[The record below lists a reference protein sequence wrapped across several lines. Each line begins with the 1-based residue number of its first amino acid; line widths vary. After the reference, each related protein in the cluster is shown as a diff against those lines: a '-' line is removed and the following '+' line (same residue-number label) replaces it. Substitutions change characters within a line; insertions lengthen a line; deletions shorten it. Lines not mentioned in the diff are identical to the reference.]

1 MNSKHS
7 WRHTML
13 KPIKKVQQDSESS
26 HCEITHLQLLREVG
40 SLDEYRREQ
49 LKDQEYQ
56 EEAEKRLDA
65 IRDKMKQQEQIR
77 LASQEEA
84 LLEQSERERKRREL
98 LEQLGGGNE

>member
-1 MNSKHS
+1 
-7 WRHTML
+7 ML
-13 KPIKKVQQDSESS
+13 KPIKKMQQDSESS

-49 LKDQEYQ
+49 LKDQERQ

-65 IRDKMKQQEQIR
+65 IRDKMKKQEQIR

-98 LEQLGGGNE
+98 LEQPGGGNE

>member
-1 MNSKHS
+1 
-7 WRHTML
+7 ML